1 MSAYHVT
8 SRTAAVAPSAF
19 AIRIASGTGLAA
31 GLLAA
36 TMLGGAA
43 RAATE
48 ADAPPAVE
56 AAATASVGEV
66 LVTARHRAEDPQ
78 KVPVALSVL
87 GGELLAK
94 TNTSN
99 FAQVSQLVPS
109 VQFSFYNSRNANIN
123 LRGLGNSIG
132 LANDGLEPGVGFY
145 VDGVYY
151 DRPASATFDLIDI
164 DRIEVARGPQ
174 GTLFGKNTT
183 AGAISINTLEASFKP
198 TATLE
203 ATGGDYSYAQAK
215 ASFSGALIGDVLAGR
230 ISVAATSREG
240 LLTNVYNGN
249 RINNYRN
256 ETLRGELLYKPNSD
270 LKVRLI
276 ADYSRQPN
284 NCCDLVLAGIVSP
297 PNGKNFTNYAQAF
310 GYTPVVDPYARQAN
324 TNANIQARQET
335 GGLSVQTDYKT
346 PNFVITSIT
355 AWRFWNWWPGNDSD
369 YTPISVLNFAQ
380 NGDHQQQFSQELR
393 IASAGIHAV
402 DYVAGLYF
410 FDETIH
416 AGALSQFGNAAS
428 YFLLSPAL
436 PSVVLDGYTVA
447 GAAQYD
453 TKSAAAF
460 GQAVWHVTPKLNLT
474 GGLRYTYDDKWG
486 YFNQTISGA
495 AAVPP
500 KLAPTAAL
508 FRSVFGVPLTYT
520 TGTRKGDVSGQINLS
535 YQLEPT
541 VLVYA
546 NAATGNKS
554 GGLNLAQLPAGASS
568 VIRPEKVTSFE
579 AGVKSRL
586 FDRKLTFNADV
597 FLEED
602 KDYQTNLINPTT
614 LKQYLSNIPKVRT
627 EGAEIDLNARPTD
640 SLSLYLA
647 AVYDFAT
654 YKSFP
659 NSPAPLE
666 LITQPS
672 VNLSGRPLA
681 GTPRFSLSF
690 GGEYFVPFVYAGRA
704 LEAFVGADDTYRSS
718 VFSAAN
724 DSIYSRLPAL
734 NLVNARLGL
743 RSSDG
748 AWDAYV
754 WSKNLTDK
762 KYLTFVQAGVG
773 NTGALFAQV
782 GEPRTIGATLRYHF

>member
-31 GLLAA
+31 ALLAA
-36 TMLGGAA
+36 TMLCGAA
-43 RAATE
+43 RAATA
-48 ADAPPAVE
+48 ADAPPAVD

-109 VQFSFYNSRNANIN
+109 VQFSFFNSRNANIN

-151 DRPASATFDLIDI
+151 DRPAAATFDLIDI

-203 ATGGDYSYAQAK
+203 ATGGDYRYAQVK
-215 ASFSGALIGDVLAGR
+215 ASVSGPLIGDVLAGR
-230 ISVAATSREG
+230 LSFADTSREG

-256 ETLRGELLYKPNSD
+256 ETLRGELLYKPND
-270 LKVRLI
+270 ALKVRLI

-284 NCCDLVLAGIVSP
+284 TCCDLVLAGVVSP
-297 PNGKNFTNYAQAF
+297 PNGKNFINYAQAF

-324 TNANIQARQET
+324 TNANIQAKQET

-355 AWRFWNWWPGNDSD
+355 AWRFWNWWPGNDAD

-393 IASAGIHAV
+393 IASAGTHAV

-460 GQAVWHVTPKLNLT
+460 GQAVWHVTPKLNVT

-508 FRSVFGVPLTYT
+508 FRSIFGVPLSYT

-535 YQLEPT
+535 YQLEPA
-541 VLVYA
+541 VLIYA

-554 GGLNLAQLPAGASS
+554 GGLNLAQLPPGATS

-586 FDRKLTFNADV
+586 FDRKLTFNADI
-597 FLEED
+597 FIEDD

-614 LKQYLSNIPKVRT
+614 LKQYLSNIPKVRS
-627 EGAEIDLNARPTD
+627 EGVEIDLNARPTD
-640 SLSLYLA
+640 SLSFYVA

-672 VNLSGRPLA
+672 VNVSGRPLA
-681 GTPRFSLSF
+681 GTPRFSVSF
-690 GGEYFVPFVYAGRA
+690 GSEYVVPFVFAGRA

-724 DSIYSRLPAL
+724 DSAYSQLPAL
-734 NLVNARLGL
+734 NLINARLGL

-762 KYLTFVQAGVG
+762 KYFTFVQAGVG

>member
-8 SRTAAVAPSAF
+8 SRSAAVAPR
-19 AIRIASGTGLAA
+19 AIDNRISSGTGLAA
-31 GLLAA
+31 ALLAA
-36 TMLGGAA
+36 TMLCGAA

-48 ADAPPAVE
+48 ADAPPAVD

-183 AGAISINTLEASFKP
+183 AGAISINTLEASFRP

-203 ATGGDYSYAQAK
+203 ATGGDYRYAQAK
-215 ASFSGALIGDVLAGR
+215 ASVSGPLIGDVLAGR
-230 ISVAATSREG
+230 LSFAETSREG
-240 LLTNVYNGN
+240 LLTNAYNGN

-256 ETLRGELLYKPNSD
+256 ETLRGELLYKPNGA

-284 NCCDLVLAGIVSP
+284 TCCDLVLAGIVSP

-324 TNANIQARQET
+324 TNANIQAKQET

-369 YTPISVLNFAQ
+369 YTPISVVNFAQ

-393 IASAGIHAV
+393 VASAGTHAV

-436 PSVVLDGYTVA
+436 PSVVLNGYTVA

-500 KLAPTAAL
+500 VLAPKAAL
-508 FRSVFGVPLTYT
+508 FRAIFGVPLTYT

-541 VLVYA
+541 VLIYA

-554 GGLNLAQLPAGASS
+554 GGLNLAQLPAGATS
-568 VIRPEKVTSFE
+568 VIRPEKVTSIE

-586 FDRKLTFNADV
+586 FDRKLTFNADI
-597 FLEED
+597 FFEED

-640 SLSLYLA
+640 NLSLYLA

-681 GTPRFSLSF
+681 GTPRFSVSF

-734 NLVNARLGL
+734 NLINARLGL

-762 KYLTFVQAGVG
+762 KYLTFVQAGIG